1 MKFEKILE
9 TIINALFFFLG
20 DKIKGFRTIII
31 NTITVIIGAW
41 EFINKGDGLFEF
53 LCRLGESFKFL
64 AFFCGITET
73 VFYTV
78 LVAIVAALNNVL
90 RVLTA
95 NAVGVR
101 TSPADLRIEL
111 LNPTWGQNGARVIAG
126 GSILTIILML
136 IFG

>member
-53 LCRLGESFKFL
+53 LCRLGETFKFL

-73 VFYTV
+73 AFYAV
-78 LVAIVAALNNVL
+78 LLAIIGALGNVL
-90 RVLTA
+90 RILTA

-111 LNPTWGQNGARVIAG
+111 NNPTWGQNGARVIAG